1 MEKNLINA
9 LLAIELE
16 NFFSIKNKIR
26 LDFRAGNIHTAAAK
40 MLSDNIFEWN
50 GQKILKTVGLFGP
63 NAAGK
68 SNIMKAINFCCRMIL
83 DSHAHNQGVV
93 FNFKPFKFDG
103 WDQKPSSFYIDFVCE
118 NIEYEYSFKLTTTE
132 ILEEAL
138 YYYPNNRKAKIF
150 ERKGSKYTFGTK
162 GINRPAE
169 VANDTSS
176 TQLYLSVASQKGR
189 NIAKSVYLYFLQT
202 FLLGLVQMQ
211 DASIENLFKQ
221 EKKII
226 MKALEVCDSDICDI
240 AVEHKKGFAPVPT
253 PSLDGQQIGFQ
264 MQPIDIMRF
273 HTYHRNNPNIPF
285 DFETEESNG
294 TKRIFTILIRLLD
307 VARNK
312 KSMMIDEF
320 DTSMHPHLAQFVI
333 DLVHASESSQLLFTS
348 HNAALIDMD
357 RFRKDQIY
365 FINKKV
371 DGSTDAYSLYDFKDF
386 RETMDATKGY
396 LQGRFDAVPIITS
409 SVATLKQLLKGGIK

>member
-68 SNIMKAINFCCRMIL
+68 SNIMKAINFCCRMVI
-83 DSHAHNQGVV
+83 DSHSHNQGVT

-103 WDQKPSSFYIDFVCE
+103 WEQKPSSFYIDFVCE

-132 ILEEAL
+132 ILEESL
-138 YYYPNNRKAKIF
+138 YYYPNNRKAKLF
-150 ERKGSKYTFGTK
+150 ERKGNKYSFGTK
-162 GINRPAE
+162 GISRPMD
-169 VANDTSS
+169 VARATSS
-176 TQLYLSVASQKGR
+176 TQLYLSIASKMDR
-189 NIAKSVYLYFLQT
+189 NIAKSVYLYFFQT

-211 DASIENLFKQ
+211 DASIESLFKQ

-226 MKALEVCDSDICDI
+226 LKALEVCDSDICDI
-240 AVEHKKGFAPVPT
+240 AVEHKKGFAPVPVQ
-253 PSLDGQQIGFQ
+253 SAIDDKQIDFQ
-264 MQPIDIMRF
+264 IQPIDIMRF
-273 HTYHRNNPNIPF
+273 RTYHRNNPNIPF

-333 DLVHASESSQLLFTS
+333 DLVHASECSQLLFTS
-348 HNAALIDMD
+348 HNAALMDMD
-357 RFRKDQIY
+357 RFRKDQIV
-365 FINKKV
+365 FINKKT
-371 DGSTDAYSLYDFKDF
+371 DGSTDVYSLYDYKDF
-386 RETMDATKGY
+386 RETMDAQKGY
-396 LQGRFDAVPIITS
+396 LTGRFDAVPFITS
-409 SVATLKQLLKGGIK
+409 SVSTLKQLLKGGK